1 MKRASILALTL
12 VAVAAA
18 VSAAPPAN
26 MIDYTPITCMRANEM
41 PVLQMNAFE
50 KGELRAF
57 FRKVNTTDW
66 CSVEGD
72 NLGPLSKI
80 VLPKFEKGDEVEY
93 FIVLLD
99 GKRVIGK
106 SPQIYRVAVSDKCE
120 SPWARHIIMI
130 SMDCNNDGAGSI
142 PSSMGAGFSLKRTT
156 ITTEPPYSTPDRPD
170 R

>member
-1 MKRASILALTL
+1 MKRSAILAVVLL
-12 VAVAAA
+12 AFAAVAP
-18 VSAAPPAN
+18 AAPPNN
-26 MIDYTPITCMRANEM
+26 MLDYTPITCVKAGEM
-41 PVLQMNAFE
+41 PVLQLNVYE

-72 NLGPLSKI
+72 NRGPLSRI
-80 VLPKFEKGDEVEY
+80 VLPKFEAGDEIEY

-130 SMDCNNDGAGSI
+130 SMDCTNEGMGSI
-142 PSSMGAGFSLKRTT
+142 PSSMGAGFSLKSQVVTD
-156 ITTEPPYSTPDRPD
+156 EPPFGSPDRPQ
-170 R
+170 

>member
-1 MKRASILALTL
+1 MTRIATFTAILL
-12 VAVAAA
+12 AVAAIA
-18 VSAAPPAN
+18 LAAPPKN
-26 MIDYTPITCMRANEM
+26 MIDYTPITCMRASEM
-41 PVLQMNAFE
+41 PVLQLNVFE

-72 NLGPLSKI
+72 NLGPLSRI
-80 VLPKFEKGDEVEY
+80 VLPKFEAGDEVEY

-130 SMDCNNDGAGSI
+130 SMECNNDGMGSI
-142 PSSMGAGFSLKRTT
+142 PSSMGAGFSLKSTT
-156 ITTEPPYSTPDRPD
+156 VTTDPPYPSPDRPN
-170 R
+170 

>member
-1 MKRASILALTL
+1 MKRTAIAAVIVLALA
-12 VAVAAA
+12 AVA
-18 VSAAPPAN
+18 SAQPPKN
-26 MIDYTPITCMRANEM
+26 LIDYTPISCMRADQM
-41 PVLQMNAFE
+41 AVLQLNAYE

-72 NLGPLSKI
+72 NLGPLSRI

-93 FIVLLD
+93 FLVLLD

-106 SPQIYRVAVSDKCE
+106 SPQIYRVAVSEKCE

-130 SMDCNNDGAGSI
+130 SMDCTNDGMGSI
-142 PSSMGAGFSLKRTT
+142 PSSMGAGFSIKEKPLDCASCFAPTQ
-156 ITTEPPYSTPDRPD
+156 
-170 R
+170 